1 MVNSVTT
8 LMNEHMDKIGVIQI
22 LRSKR
27 ASSARRARRVCP
39 EEGFWREGCV
49 QQQGE
54 TSGVAERHR
63 HVPISPETFS
73 CARSSRLARITGSL
87 GSQVLC
93 HSNFVHAVI
102 HHCCSI
108 VDHLVV
114 QLRFRRCCPTVKC
127 PETVSV
133 TCPRALI
140 ERCLRSHVERC
151 RHTFS
156 ERCLASH

>member
-27 ASSARRARRVCP
+27 TSSARRARRVCP

-49 QQQGE
+49 QWPAC
-54 TSGVAERHR
+54 SKARHLGWH
-63 HVPISPETFS
+63 HVHTLLALRALLVLLLLKFCVIPILSIF
-73 CARSSRLARITGSL
+73 
-87 GSQVLC
+87 
-93 HSNFVHAVI
+93 I
-102 HHCCSI
+102 HHCCGV

-114 QLRFRRCCPTVKC
+114 QLRFRRCCPIVKC
-127 PETVSV
+127 PKTVSV
-133 TCPRALI
+133 TCPRTLI

-151 RHTFS
+151 PHTFS
-156 ERCLASH
+156 ERCLTSH